1 MEGDE
6 EKFLRKL
13 GQIEEHARA
22 LTRELPPGEARN
34 RARLI
39 GGLAAQQALRQIEEH
54 AQELAKALPLGLPL
68 SRVRQI
74 RSMAAH
80 LALQMELEKAG
91 GHLHD
96 AANDPARGERRNP
109 A

>member
-1 MEGDE
+1 MEGE
-6 EKFLRKL
+6 QERFLRKL
-13 GQIEEHARA
+13 RQIEEHARA
-22 LTRELPPGEARN
+22 LTRELPPGEAQN

-39 GGLAAQQALRQIEEH
+39 CGLAAQQALRQIEEH
-54 AQELAKALPLGLPL
+54 AQELAQALPVGLPL

-91 GHLHD
+91 GHLRD
-96 AANDPARGERRNP
+96 AANDGARSESRSPA
-109 A
+109 